1 MDGEPKQSGSDST
14 RRGLYGQRP
23 SKSADEA
30 RRREFEEIA
39 AMPPQERMS
48 LALELSG
55 FTSLLSQATCSVKP
69 LEYQRASARRHM
81 ERSDPSELVPVP

>member
-1 MDGEPKQSGSDST
+1 MDDEPKQNGSSSA

-39 AMPPQERMS
+39 AMTPQERMI
-48 LALELSG
+48 LALCLSD
-55 FTSLLSQATCSVKP
+55 FASLL
-69 LEYQRASARRHM
+69 
-81 ERSDPSELVPVP
+81 VPRT